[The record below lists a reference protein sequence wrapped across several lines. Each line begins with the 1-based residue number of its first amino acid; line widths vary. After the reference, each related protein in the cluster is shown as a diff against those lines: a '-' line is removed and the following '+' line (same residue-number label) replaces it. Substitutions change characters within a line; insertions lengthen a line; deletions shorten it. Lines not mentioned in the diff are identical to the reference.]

1 MKGGVVVKMRLS
13 SVIVMLLCAFLAV
26 PVFAE
31 TAETALPDLSG
42 LGIAELLE
50 LREQVERALLA
61 QGYNPYFD
69 IERGAR
75 SEQVSRIQERLTEL
89 GFYNGRITGQFDS
102 TTMKA
107 FKQFEKAHNL
117 NNDGLASREDQAVLF
132 SLEAKPMATA
142 TPKPA
147 VTKAAGMVIPNEKEY
162 GSLDYKD
169 SMRFPEQW
177 YNKKVKLYGSV
188 LQVVSG
194 SRSAG
199 FQILMYN
206 GSDLVYVTLPE
217 DLTYNI
223 LKGDILMVYG
233 EYRGTYSYTTIEDY
247 KNTVPYVVG
256 TYVVLK

>member
-1 MKGGVVVKMRLS
+1 MRFHAFIIL
-13 SVIVMLLCAFLAV
+13 LLCLLLSVPAV
-26 PVFAE
+26 AE
-31 TAETALPDLSG
+31 TAETAAPAPTPDLSG
-42 LGIAELLE
+42 LNIMQLLD

-89 GFYNGRITGQFDS
+89 GFYNSRITGQYDS
-102 TTMKA
+102 ATMKA

-132 SLEAKPMATA
+132 SLDAQPMATA
-142 TPKPA
+142 TPKPT
-147 VTKAAGMVIPNEKEY
+147 VTRASGMVIPDEKDY
-162 GSLDYKD
+162 GSLDYKN
-169 SMRFPEQW
+169 SLRYPEQW
-177 YNKKVKLYGSV
+177 YGKKVKLYGSV

-223 LKGDILMVYG
+223 LEGDILLVYG
-233 EYRGTYSYTTIEDY
+233 AYTGTYSYTTVKEV
-247 KNTVPYVVG
+247 KNTVPYVNG